1 VQTERATRHAGPV
14 FSDETTGAITRAVFD
29 ELAERGYGRLSVDA
43 VARRATVGKAAIY
56 RRWGSKEEMVLSLLA
71 DVGTRPELFPD
82 TGGIE
87 GDLRALMLIVAG
99 YLREPLVARIVP
111 DLFAEAA
118 RTPPFAA
125 AMHDRIGVVR
135 RGHAAKMME
144 RAIER
149 GELPA
154 ELDVALAADVVVAP
168 LYWRL
173 AVTREPF
180 TEQDLERLVGM
191 TLAALRAV

>member
-1 VQTERATRHAGPV
+1 METERPTRHAGPV
-14 FSDETTGAITRAVFD
+14 FSDETSDAITRAVFD
-29 ELAERGYGRLSVDA
+29 ELAERGYGRLSVDG

-56 RRWGSKEEMVLSLLA
+56 RRWGSKEEMVLALLA

-82 TGGIE
+82 TGTIE
-87 GDLRALMLIVAG
+87 DDVRALLRLVAG
-99 YLREPLVARIVP
+99 YLRDPRVVRIVP
-111 DLFAEAA
+111 DLLAEAA
-118 RTPPFAA
+118 RTPAFAA

-135 RGHAAKMME
+135 REHAATMMR

-154 ELDVALAADVVVAP
+154 GLDLALAADVVVAP

-180 TEQDLERLVGM
+180 TEDDLERLLAM
-191 TLAALRAV
+191 TLAALRAA